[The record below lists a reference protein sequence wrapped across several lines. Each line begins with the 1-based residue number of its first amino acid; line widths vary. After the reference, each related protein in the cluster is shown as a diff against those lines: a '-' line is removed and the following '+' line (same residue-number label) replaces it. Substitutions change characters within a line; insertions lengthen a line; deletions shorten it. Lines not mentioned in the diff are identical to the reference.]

1 MQKAKFSLLGAVAS
15 VALLAGGLAHAQT
28 RTAHGQVIEVPP
40 GSVVLVLPGGAM
52 RAIPMAAMPMTPGFD
67 TGFPVDMI
75 QQMRQMDQM
84 MAEAQ
89 RAFAAPAW
97 TDPQRMIEAAIHGMP
112 QPGGNV
118 QGVVVTSYFD
128 GQHSCTRRVTYSGNG
143 AAPKVEV
150 SASGGCGA
158 GIAAPAPSVPAA
170 TPYIAPSQ
178 PALPHTLLVRNRS
191 RGPVAAP
198 VQLADAH

>member
-1 MQKAKFSLLGAVAS
+1 MQKAKLTLLGAVAS
-15 VALLAGGLAHAQT
+15 LALLAGGAAHAQS
-28 RTAHGQVIEVPP
+28 RTARQVIEVPP
-40 GSVVLVLPGGAM
+40 GAVVLVLPGGAM
-52 RAIPMAAMPMTPGFD
+52 RAVPTGAAPGFD
-67 TGFPVDMI
+67 AAFPVDMI

-97 TDPQRMIEAAIHGMP
+97 TDPQRMIAAAMRDMP
-112 QPGGNV
+112 QPGNGV

-150 SASGGCGA
+150 SATGCGGA
-158 GIAAPAPSVPAA
+158 GTVTPAPGVPAA

-178 PALPHTLLVRNRS
+178 PALPHTLLVRNRT
-191 RGPVAAP
+191 RTPGAAP
-198 VQLADAH
+198 VQVADLAN